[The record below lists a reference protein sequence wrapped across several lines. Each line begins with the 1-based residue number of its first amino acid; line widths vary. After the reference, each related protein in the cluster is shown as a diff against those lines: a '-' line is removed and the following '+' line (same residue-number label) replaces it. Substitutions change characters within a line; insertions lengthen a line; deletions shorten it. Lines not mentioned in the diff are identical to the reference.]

1 MKPYKFLFTIL
12 FAIIPFIVG
21 ATGQITEKI
30 YINGVRC
37 DLLSLPIECDDLLSV
52 KVGELVPDGYVN
64 TGLYRGY
71 IGEWELKENKLYL
84 RKIILGYTEKSVP
97 TDVLN
102 RVFAPYCTN
111 EGILASWLTGFL
123 RVGKGEM
130 LVYDDF
136 WEACTYEHEM
146 FLTIKDGCVT
156 GEKVYDNY
164 IKEGVSVEVIN
175 EALNKEIPSFLFADN
190 DEYILIDVSDIS
202 LDENANMTDC
212 KVVMEMDGKTIS
224 DQNNTGIHL
233 VKNIL
238 KKQTPWTYICCNGK
252 IETYCYTFRAYNS
265 KIFKNKIRRFVDN
278 IYAEVK
284 AMLDSGN
291 VNSAELV
298 DKYCTAR
305 FRKIYHEAYDW
316 AKENNEK
323 IFDFCHWIRLQDY
336 ENPEYHVW
344 YVDDSRLNESLRRKV
359 VVRMFL
365 RDTIGGNG
373 VKQTF
378 FLKLQEK
385 YAFSNMWYIDDFMT
399 LGVAQDGVILKRNL
413 EEAKKRAE

>member
-84 RKIILGYTEKSVP
+84 RKIILGYTEKTVP

-156 GEKVYDNY
+156 GEKVYD
-164 IKEGVSVEVIN
+164 IVLSELREELPDMKIMIMEPFVLEGTASVSIPERPDRYDIFKKGVDKAAKTARKMAEKYDCKFI
-175 EALNKEIPSFLFADN
+175 EIQKH
-190 DEYILIDVSDIS
+190 
-202 LDENANMTDC
+202 LDEVA
-212 KVVMEMDGKTIS
+212 KVKGS
-224 DQNNTGIHL
+224 SYL
-233 VKNIL
+233 
-238 KKQTPWTYICCNGK
+238 
-252 IETYCYTFRAYNS
+252 
-265 KIFKNKIRRFVDN
+265 
-278 IYAEVK
+278 
-284 AMLDSGN
+284 
-291 VNSAELV
+291 SA
-298 DKYCTAR
+298 
-305 FRKIYHEAYDW
+305 
-316 AKENNEK
+316 
-323 IFDFCHWIRLQDY
+323 
-336 ENPEYHVW
+336 
-344 YVDDSRLNESLRRKV
+344 
-359 VVRMFL
+359 
-365 RDTIGGNG
+365 
-373 VKQTF
+373 
-378 FLKLQEK
+378 
-385 YAFSNMWYIDDFMT
+385 
-399 LGVAQDGVILKRNL
+399 DGVHPSDAGHELIKNEWLKAFN
-413 EEAKKRAE
+413 EIK